1 MIKILFV
8 CHGNI
13 CRSPTAEFLMR
24 HLVVESGHGADFEIS
39 SAATSSEELGN
50 PIYPPAKTLLQEF
63 GIDCTGKV
71 AVQMCA
77 ADYLTYD
84 LLIGMDHANLCNM
97 KRIVG
102 GDPAQKLHLL
112 LHFAGCESEIAD
124 PWYTRDFETSF
135 QQIHAGCKALLRHCI
150 EVYL

>member
-13 CRSPTAEFLMR
+13 CRSPTAEFLMKK
-24 HLVVESGHGADFEIS
+24 LAAESGHSANFKID

-50 PIYPPAKTLLQEF
+50 SVYPPARKYLQQA

-77 ADYLTYD
+77 ADYRTYD
-84 LLIGMDHANLCNM
+84 LLIGMDHANLRNM
-97 KRIVG
+97 KRISG
-102 GDPAQKLHLL
+102 GDAGAKDPSSTPLHRSRGRGSGPLVY
-112 LHFAGCESEIAD
+112 AG
-124 PWYTRDFETSF
+124 F
-135 QQIHAGCKALLRHCI
+135 
-150 EVYL
+150 

>member
-13 CRSPTAEFLMR
+13 CRSPTAEFLMKK
-24 HLVVESGHGADFEIS
+24 LAAESGHSANFKID

-50 PIYPPAKTLLQEF
+50 SVYPPARKYLQQA

-77 ADYLTYD
+77 ADYRTYD
-84 LLIGMDHANLCNM
+84 LLIGMDHANLRNM
-97 KRIVG
+97 KRISG
-102 GDPAQKLHLL
+102 GDPEQKIHLL
-112 LHFAGCESEIAD
+112 LHFTGREAEVPD
-124 PWYTRDFETSF
+124 PWYTRDFKAAY
-135 QQIHAGCKALLRHCI
+135 QQIDAGCRALLRHCV